1 MRRADRAV
9 TDYNK
14 MLAIVQD
21 CDCCRLGLVDD
32 GEAYIVPLN
41 FGYRDE
47 AGQLILYFHCA
58 AEGRKVEL
66 FPRQKKVAFEM
77 DVRHALDAADTAC
90 NFSFRYQ
97 CVMGTGELNLLTD
110 PAEKLD
116 GLRRIL
122 LHYSGR
128 EDWPITPQQTG
139 HVLVLKLTVT
149 EWSCKEHL

>member
-77 DVRHALDAADTAC
+77 DVTRWMQRTPPVISPSATSASWA
-90 NFSFRYQ
+90 
-97 CVMGTGELNLLTD
+97 
-110 PAEKLD
+110 PA
-116 GLRRIL
+116 
-122 LHYSGR
+122 S
-128 EDWPITPQQTG
+128 
-139 HVLVLKLTVT
+139 
-149 EWSCKEHL
+149 